1 MFNFRNLINKFD
13 RIMVAISFAEAGESE
28 KALDI
33 LYDQPEKKKERR
45 ISTRI
50 PKQEETRP
58 GLRM

>member
-1 MFNFRNLINKFD
+1 MFNLRNLKNKFE
-13 RIMVAISFAEAGESE
+13 RMMVAISFAEAGESE

-33 LYDQPEKKKERR
+33 LYDQPEKKKEQR
-45 ISTRI
+45 IRTRI